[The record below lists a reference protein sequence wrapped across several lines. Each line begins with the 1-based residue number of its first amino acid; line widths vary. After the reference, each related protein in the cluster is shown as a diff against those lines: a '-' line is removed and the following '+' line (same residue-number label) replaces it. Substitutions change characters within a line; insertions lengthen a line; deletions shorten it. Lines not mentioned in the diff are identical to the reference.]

1 METSNWDKTKVLQMA
16 RSRQIGYSGSTLC
29 SNYRNPLERCE
40 TAAQAI
46 RLYKNCISWALLE
59 RYPSK
64 EELLSFADKSVLAEN
79 GIYID
84 MKFDGVR
91 IDNHIVCVFIG
102 CKGLISV
109 GLNREKQI
117 IPKLYLSEGSNLEV
131 AVDSDL
137 VFGIDAELYYGS
149 KINGENIY
157 VRDYTSQ
164 TKADNV
170 GFTEEELSI
179 DPDMDNE
186 DL

>member
-1 METSNWDKTKVLQMA
+1 METLNWDKTKVLQMA

-40 TAAQAI
+40 TATQAI

-84 MKFDGVR
+84 MKFSGER
-91 IDNHIVCVFIG
+91 IDNHIVCVFIN

-157 VRDYTSQ
+157 VRDYTAQ

>member
-1 METSNWDKTKVLQMA
+1 M
-16 RSRQIGYSGSTLC
+16 
-29 SNYRNPLERCE
+29 
-40 TAAQAI
+40 
-46 RLYKNCISWALLE
+46 
-59 RYPSK
+59 
-64 EELLSFADKSVLAEN
+64 
-79 GIYID
+79 
-84 MKFDGVR
+84 
-91 IDNHIVCVFIG
+91 
-102 CKGLISV
+102 